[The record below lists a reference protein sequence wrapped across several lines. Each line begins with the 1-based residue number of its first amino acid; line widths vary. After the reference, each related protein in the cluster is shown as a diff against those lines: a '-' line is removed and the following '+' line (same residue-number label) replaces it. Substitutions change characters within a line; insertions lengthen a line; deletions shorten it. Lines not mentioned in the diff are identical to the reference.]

1 MEWSHIIDLITL
13 LTVGGGLYALV
24 TIQDKRM
31 ALMLDN
37 IKAMLESSS
46 KANAAWENLAKQK
59 LEDISKL
66 EERCD
71 RKDQKIEDLYKEI
84 GSLRISLDKS
94 RTARATA
101 EMLKCNIVACPK
113 RIPPFGEIPEIVK
126 SLSDDKYESNKEEQ
140 HEKN

>member
-37 IKAMLESSS
+37 IKTMLESSS
-46 KANAAWENLAKQK
+46 KTNQAWENLAKQK

-66 EERCD
+66 EEKCD
-71 RKDQKIEDLYKEI
+71 KKDQKIDDLYREI
-84 GSLRISLDKS
+84 GSLRTSLDKS

-101 EMLKCNIVACPK
+101 EMLKCSIVACPK

-126 SLSDDKYESNKEEQ
+126 SLSNDVYEDNTEQ
-140 HEKN
+140 S

>member
-1 MEWSHIIDLITL
+1 MDWSHIIDIITL

-46 KANAAWENLAKQK
+46 KTNEAWENLAKQK
-59 LEDISKL
+59 LEDIAKL

-71 RKDQKIEDLYKEI
+71 KKDQKIEDLYKEI
-84 GSLRISLDKS
+84 GGLRTSLDKS

-101 EMLKCNIVACPK
+101 EMLKCSIVACTK
-113 RIPPFGEIPEIVK
+113 RVPPFGELPEIVK
-126 SLSDDKYESNKEEQ
+126 SLSDDKYESNKGEQ
-140 HEKN
+140 T

>member
-37 IKAMLESSS
+37 IKTMLESSS
-46 KANAAWENLAKQK
+46 KTNQAWENLAKQK

-66 EERCD
+66 EEKCD
-71 RKDQKIEDLYKEI
+71 KRDQKIDDLYREI
-84 GSLRISLDKS
+84 GNLRTSLDKS

-101 EMLKCNIVACPK
+101 EMLKCSIVACPK

-126 SLSDDKYESNKEEQ
+126 SLSNDVYEDNTE
-140 HEKN
+140 HYEKD